1 MIYGYARVS
10 STDQNLDRQLAV
22 LNTFNCDAI
31 YTDKMSGKDFNRDE
45 YQKLKETLKNGDLLY
60 IKSIDRLG
68 RNYDMIIDEWRD
80 ITHNIGA
87 DIVVVDMPL
96 LDTRDKEKGLTG
108 KFISDLV
115 LQILSYVAETE
126 RNNIKQRQ
134 AEGIKIA
141 KDKGVHMGRPKY
153 ELPSNFFSVAKDWYD
168 KKISILE
175 ALKQANMAKG
185 TFLKYAGLNGFN
197 RYIDRA
203 EYYLTGDLID
213 KFYPNK
219 KLLLEDL
226 HVSKSTLEKHLN
238 GNITIIDRMG
248 LKVEKIIKTSE
259 KVNKN

>member
-10 STDQNLDRQLAV
+10 STDQNLDRQLEV
-22 LNTFNCDAI
+22 LKGFNCDVI

-45 YQKLKETLKNGDLLY
+45 YKKLKSDLKSGDLLY

-87 DIVVVDMPL
+87 DIIVVDMPL

-141 KDKGVHMGRPKY
+141 KEKGVHMGRPKY
-153 ELPSNFFSVAKDWYD
+153 ELPSNFYEVAKKWYD
-168 KKISILE
+168 KKISFFDAI
-175 ALKQANMAKG
+175 KQTKMTKS
-185 TFLKYAGLNGFN
+185 TFIKYANKNGFCRFIG
-197 RYIDRA
+197 RYN
-203 EYYLTGDLID
+203 YHLTGDLVD
-213 KFYPNK
+213 KCYSSKTALLNDL
-219 KLLLEDL
+219 KL
-226 HVSKSTLEKHLN
+226 SGATLDAYFN
-238 GNITIIDRMG
+238 GKTTIINKMG
-248 LKVEKIIKTSE
+248 LKIERIDKGE
-259 KVNKN
+259 